1 MAGGASVPI
10 DVRIVQA
17 LVTEAY
23 ALADIAART
32 YADAY
37 RAGMRPD
44 DLRQHVEAV
53 LSPQRWRDYLAA
65 DTVLVAR
72 IGNEIVGY
80 VQFGPTLG
88 ADAAEIKRLYVDAPW
103 QGRGLG
109 SRLLQAAIAALET
122 AGADTLWI
130 DVWHDNAGAQRLYER
145 FGFVAVGTKAFVLP
159 SGQVDGH
166 DIRMIRRQG

>member
-1 MAGGASVPI
+1 MPI
-10 DVRIVQA
+10 DVRIVPA
-17 LVTEAY
+17 LVTEAD
-23 ALADIAART
+23 ALADVAART

-37 RAGMRPD
+37 REGMRPD

-53 LSPQRWRDYLAA
+53 LSPQRWRGYLAA

-80 VQFGPTLG
+80 VQFGRTPG

-109 SRLLQAAIAALET
+109 SRLLQAAIT
-122 AGADTLWI
+122 ASEKQGARTIEI
-130 DVWHDNAGAQRLYER
+130 DVWHDNAGARRLYER
-145 FGFVAVGTKAFVLP
+145 FGFVAIGTKAFVLP

-166 DIRMIRRQG
+166 DVRMIRRQG

>member
-1 MAGGASVPI
+1 MPI
-10 DVRIVQA
+10 DVGIVQA
-17 LVTEAY
+17 LVTEADG
-23 ALADIAART
+23 LADIAART

-44 DLRQHVEAV
+44 DLGQHVEAV
-53 LSPQRWRDYLAA
+53 LSPERWRGYLAA

-72 IGNEIVGY
+72 IGNEMVGY
-80 VQFGPTLG
+80 VQFGPTP
-88 ADAAEIKRLYVDAPW
+88 DDDTAEIRRLYVDASW

-109 SRLLQAAIAALET
+109 SRLLQAAIAASEKQ
-122 AGADTLWI
+122 GARTIEI
-130 DVWHDNAGAQRLYER
+130 DVWHDNAGARRLYER

-166 DIRMIRRQG
+166 DIRMIRRLG